1 MLSGSPHGSVMS
13 CQSLAARAFAEPDK
27 DMTQCSSFHRS
38 VRFSSD
44 SRSSTRASNDAENK
58 RETPGSISLTALS
71 VTPVTSQGSAM
82 SQSAPSASATYD
94 ADDDSPVPPVPSCRF
109 PKLEECAHFH
119 YERVS
124 LGGLSIETV
133 RCEDKCQDSMEDGE
147 GWICLKVR
155 SHVSSTEEASES
167 KALSSSWTEASD
179 VREWTLTRNR
189 DNLLQ
194 LDDMLHRCIY
204 DRKVSGLPNL
214 REKISPAL
222 SRSESEYQR
231 LISDYVHHLSIIA
244 DDSINCGPV
253 LNWLQMDNKGHKLLV
268 ANEDSSSINTP
279 AVAAAYS
286 VRKYVS
292 QARDE
297 ISFEVGD
304 MISIIDMPALPG
316 PAESLW
322 WRGKRGFRVGF
333 FPHHCVAVIG
343 DKVPRHMTQ
352 PPPIVG
358 SVAVAPIKPVLRKH
372 GKLISLFRSF
382 ILSRP
387 SRRSLKQQGILR
399 ERVFGCDLGEH
410 LLNCG
415 HDVPA
420 VLVSCAA
427 CIEARGPV
435 DGVYRLSGGAGL
447 TQRLRAAFD
456 AGQAPDLCAPA
467 AARDPHAVPSLLKM
481 YFRELPNPLCTYQL
495 YESFVSAV
503 QTGDEA
509 ARLKAVRDTVV
520 KLPPPHYRTLAYL
533 MRHLRRVSLLG
544 SQTGMTARNMAIVW
558 APNLLRAPRPQHAL
572 QGVAVQAVVTEFLI
586 CYAEELFAQEQGED
600 SGPESLEQERC
611 ESQVELRG
619 TESCRRPK
627 SLPINPPT
635 KLLSLEEARRRGQA
649 GGAPALSPR
658 LPPASGAIAAAAAAN
673 TQLRP
678 SSHLRPKYIEVGS
691 GPNNLPQYHTVL
703 ELPAPG
709 KRGLKRSPSGWR
721 GLFTRSKQQR
731 ARSRRDTAPTLPP
744 SPTPPPDVPMCQSGL
759 GLRPVKSC
767 ESLTSDTDTLAPLA
781 DRAAVAL
788 KHHTRSRSSSDVWQH
803 SAMLPATVAQQS
815 PNVDLRSSSC
825 DSYFEPWQAELADM
839 RLRLSPQERDHHM
852 FSEEDDTQLQMNHA
866 QGDSLC
872 STPPESG
879 LCSAEPSPRRNL
891 RVDIHQ
897 ANELA
902 ERRRLALEE
911 QLSSIGYIDG
921 ESPRSRPPPEKRHS
935 ARPASPP
942 NSDIAKRL
950 CKDRDSPLASLTDF
964 PTSLGNVKLRERNS
978 PRKSKAR
985 YSGMHLDNDKQTNRL
1000 SWHGKDG
1007 HSTLIKIDWPAENSV
1022 STLTTSTIN
1031 SSPLTPVTPIYD
1043 PLESD
1048 SEISESNKHTIQ
1060 IKSEICNNC
1069 DQEKC
1074 LKCELKATDYEN
1086 LKDFSEGLHDSLEH
1100 SPLHSTDISYQNLNR
1115 LSAVSNS
1122 SNSDHTDK
1130 KKDENDAMKVMTSS
1144 HESSS
1149 SYSNVSLTKADEL
1162 YECYNYTRPNY
1173 INLQSSSTSKSSPGS
1188 PLKSPLKSTISITFR
1203 SPSKSKNFEDTP
1215 TNDRDSVYE
1224 DIDLEKNLSI
1234 VEDASV
1240 PQTDASLPTQ
1250 QACQPD
1256 DLEDLIILETPTETN
1271 LNDDLDVYSQV
1282 KFFKKSIDE
1291 VNAMLL
1297 PEDRHYENIAFE
1309 TQNEYENINVGTLK
1323 ICDKDLINVDNTKE
1337 NVENGENGNFKTM
1350 NVRELAIRFESPT
1363 EQKAAFTFDKFKA
1376 EIKYPSLERKDEKRI
1391 LEVKKIDFKTPT
1403 ASPKAYKL
1411 SKNSCNARS
1420 LDENAFIKEFG
1431 NDESNDRRKSLEV
1444 KTSNKKL
1451 PDLNLNTEH
1460 EHKVIITPTTEN
1472 KISLIQ
1478 RFDRPDIKNLISLDC
1493 DKKLSRERIEKYKE
1507 ERRNFLRE
1515 KYSSQSFRSSP
1526 EQLTRIKIRK
1536 DKDDKIENC
1545 ERLKDELPK
1554 FERRNTVDLGQRLRF
1569 SLAKS
1574 SNNLESIP
1582 SPSSPDKEFRCEG
1595 NQESSQFDRKEKVSP
1610 TYNIRDMTAIFEQ
1623 KSQHNG

>member
-1 MLSGSPHGSVMS
+1 MLHRYVLDVEVVR
-13 CQSLAARAFAEPDK
+13 QWTLTRNRDNLLQLD
-27 DMTQCSSFHRS
+27 DMLHRY
-38 VRFSSD
+38 V
-44 SRSSTRASNDAENK
+44 
-58 RETPGSISLTALS
+58 
-71 VTPVTSQGSAM
+71 
-82 SQSAPSASATYD
+82 
-94 ADDDSPVPPVPSCRF
+94 
-109 PKLEECAHFH
+109 LEE
-119 YERVS
+119 V
-124 LGGLSIETV
+124 V
-133 RCEDKCQDSMEDGE
+133 RQ
-147 GWICLKVR
+147 
-155 SHVSSTEEASES
+155 
-167 KALSSSWTEASD
+167 
-179 VREWTLTRNR
+179 WTLTRNR

-214 REKISPAL
+214 REKISSSL
-222 SRSESEYQR
+222 TQSEGEYQR
-231 LISDYVHHLSIIA
+231 LIADYVHHLSIIA

-253 LNWLQMDNKGHKLLV
+253 LNWLQMDNKGHKLL
-268 ANEDSSSINTP
+268 
-279 AVAAAYS
+279 
-286 VRKYVS
+286 
-292 QARDE
+292 ARDE

-304 MISIIDMPALPG
+304 MISIIDMP
-316 PAESLW
+316 
-322 WRGKRGFRVGF
+322 
-333 FPHHCVAVIG
+333 
-343 DKVPRHMTQ
+343 
-352 PPPIVG
+352 
-358 SVAVAPIKPVLRKH
+358 VAVAPIKPVLRKH

-415 HDVPA
+415 HDVPQ
-420 VLVSCAA
+420 VLVECARA
-427 CIEARGPV
+427 IEARGAV

-456 AGQAPDLCAPA
+456 AGAPPDLSAPPTT
-467 AARDPHAVPSLLKM
+467 RDPHAVPSLLKM

-503 QTGDEA
+503 QAPDEA
-509 ARLKAVRDTVV
+509 ARLRAVRDTVV

-544 SQTGMTARNMAIVW
+544 AQTGMTARNMAI
-558 APNLLRAPRPQHAL
+558 
-572 QGVAVQAVVTEFLI
+572 AVVTEFLI
-586 CYAEELFAQEQGED
+586 CYAEELFAQEQGEE
-600 SGPESLEQERC
+600 SGPESLEQ
-611 ESQVELRG
+611 V
-619 TESCRRPK
+619 
-627 SLPINPPT
+627 
-635 KLLSLEEARRRGQA
+635 LEEARRRGQA
-649 GGAPALSPR
+649 GGAPGSPGSPR
-658 LPPASGAIAAAAAAN
+658 LPPSGAIAAAAA

-678 SSHLRPKYIEVGS
+678 SGHLRPNYIEVGS

-703 ELPAPG
+703 DLPAPG

-721 GLFTRSKQQR
+721 GLFVRHKTRVRHVPR
-731 ARSRRDTAPTLPP
+731 A
-744 SPTPPPDVPMCQSGL
+744 PPPPAPPLDVPMCSQPAL

-781 DRAAVAL
+781 ERAAAPL
-788 KHHTRSRSSSDVWQH
+788 KHHT
-803 SAMLPATVAQQS
+803 
-815 PNVDLRSSSC
+815 RSSSC

-852 FSEEDDTQLQMNHA
+852 FSEEDDTQLQINHA
-866 QGDSLC
+866 QDSLC

-879 LCSAEPSPRRNL
+879 LCSAENSPRRNL

-902 ERRRLALEE
+902 ERRRVALEE
-911 QLSSIGYIDG
+911 QLSQIGYIDG
-921 ESPRSRPPPEKRHS
+921 ESPRARPAPEKRHS
-935 ARPASPP
+935 ARPASPTHT
-942 NSDIAKRL
+942 DIAKRL
-950 CKDRDSPLASLTDF
+950 CKDRDSPMASLTDF
-964 PTSLGNVKLRERNS
+964 PTSLANVKLRERNS

-985 YSGMHLDNDKQTNRL
+985 YSGMHFDTDKQTNRL
-1000 SWHGKDG
+1000 SWHGKDGHSTFTKDG

-1022 STLTTSTIN
+1022 SNLTTSTIN
-1031 SSPLTPVTPIYD
+1031 SSPLTPITPIYD

-1048 SEISESNKHTIQ
+1048 SEVSEANKHTIQ
-1060 IKSEICNNC
+1060 IKSEICDSC
-1069 DQEKC
+1069 EQEKC

-1086 LKDFSEGLHDSLEH
+1086 IKDFSENLHDSLEH
-1100 SPLHSTDISYQNLNR
+1100 SPHSTDISYHNLNR

-1130 KKDENDAMKVMTSS
+1130 KKDESDVMKVMTSS

-1149 SYSNVSLTKADEL
+1149 SYSNVSLTKGDEL

-1203 SPSKSKNFEDTP
+1203 SPTKNKGFEDTP

-1240 PQTDASLPTQ
+1240 PQTDACLPTQ
-1250 QACQPD
+1250 QACQPND
-1256 DLEDLIILETPTETN
+1256 IQDLIILETPTETN
-1271 LNDDLDVYSQV
+1271 LDEDLDVYSQV

-1309 TQNEYENINVGTLK
+1309 KQKDYENINVDTLK
-1323 ICDKDLINVDNTKE
+1323 ICDKDVSDVDNTKP
-1337 NVENGENGNFKTM
+1337 VENGNFKTM

-1363 EQKAAFTFDKFKA
+1363 EQKSAFTFEKFKA
-1376 EIKYPSLERKDEKRI
+1376 EIKYPSLERKEEKKVI
-1391 LEVKKIDFKTPT
+1391 EIKKIDLKT
-1403 ASPKAYKL
+1403 ASEQPQSYKL

-1420 LDENAFIKEFG
+1420 LDENAFVKEFG
-1431 NDESNDRRKSLEV
+1431 NDQTNDRRKSLEV
-1444 KTSNKKL
+1444 KTSKKL
-1451 PDLNLNTEH
+1451 PDLNLNTDI

-1478 RFDRPDIKNLISLDC
+1478 RFDRPDVKNIISFDC

-1515 KYSSQSFRSSP
+1515 KYSSQSFRSNP

-1536 DKDDKIENC
+1536 DKEDKIETC
-1545 ERLKDELPK
+1545 ERLKEEPK

-1574 SNNLESIP
+1574 STNLESIP
-1582 SPSSPDKEFRCEG
+1582 SPTSPVDEREFKSEKDDRSQYERFLIFIPRHHPYYYMKCVYICLVGRVVASATCDKGSRVRIPGKVLLSIFRFSENFSIVARSLELCPEYG
-1595 NQESSQFDRKEKVSP
+1595 NRLTTNYMGLITQMVKYCIAALLAGQLTAMQHVAGSIASIPAQSNSLFDPQIVISVLGVIDCLVGRVVVSATAGQEVSGSILGSGKVLIGFFS
-1610 TYNIRDMTAIFEQ
+1610 F
-1623 KSQHNG
+1623 

>member
-1 MLSGSPHGSVMS
+1 MRRVFGVCTDSWMLCGQNGSPHGSVMS
-13 CQSLAARAFAEPDK
+13 CQSLAARAFAEPEK
-27 DMTQCSSFHRS
+27 DMTHCSGFHRS

-44 SRSSTRASNDAENK
+44 SRSSTRANDAENK
-58 RETPGSISLTALS
+58 RETPGSISLTALT

-82 SQSAPSASATYD
+82 SQSLPSASVNYD
-94 ADDDSPVPPVPSCRF
+94 DEDTPAPPLPSCRF

-133 RCEDKCQDSMEDGE
+133 KCEEKCQDSLDE

-155 SHVSSTEEASES
+155 SHVNSSES
-167 KALSSSWTEASD
+167 ESPRALSSSWTEASA
-179 VREWTLTRNR
+179 VRQWTLTRNR

-214 REKISPAL
+214 REKISSSL
-222 SRSESEYQR
+222 TQSEGEYQR
-231 LISDYVHHLSIIA
+231 LIADYVHHLSIIA

-304 MISIIDMPALPG
+304 MISIIDMPG

-415 HDVPA
+415 HDVPQ
-420 VLVSCAA
+420 VLVECARA
-427 CIEARGPV
+427 IEARGAV

-456 AGQAPDLCAPA
+456 AGAPPDLSAPPTT
-467 AARDPHAVPSLLKM
+467 RDPHAVPSLLKM

-503 QTGDEA
+503 QAPDEA
-509 ARLKAVRDTVV
+509 ARLRAVRDTVV

-544 SQTGMTARNMAIVW
+544 AQTGMTARNMAIVW

-586 CYAEELFAQEQGED
+586 CYAEELFAQEQGEE
-600 SGPESLEQERC
+600 SGPESLEQDRC
-611 ESQVELRG
+611 ESEIELRG
-619 TESCRRPK
+619 NDSCRRPK

-649 GGAPALSPR
+649 GGAPGSPGSPR
-658 LPPASGAIAAAAAAN
+658 LPPSGAIAAAAA

-678 SSHLRPKYIEVGS
+678 SGHLRPNYIEVGS

-703 ELPAPG
+703 DLPAPG

-721 GLFTRSKQQR
+721 GLFVRHKTRVRHVPR
-731 ARSRRDTAPTLPP
+731 A
-744 SPTPPPDVPMCQSGL
+744 PPPPAPPLDVPMCSQPAL

-781 DRAAVAL
+781 ERAAAPL
-788 KHHTRSRSSSDVWQH
+788 KHHT
-803 SAMLPATVAQQS
+803 
-815 PNVDLRSSSC
+815 RSSSC

-852 FSEEDDTQLQMNHA
+852 FSEEDDTQLQINHA
-866 QGDSLC
+866 QDSLC

-879 LCSAEPSPRRNL
+879 LCSAENSPRRNL

-902 ERRRLALEE
+902 ERRRVALEE
-911 QLSSIGYIDG
+911 QLSQIGYIDG
-921 ESPRSRPPPEKRHS
+921 ESPRARPAPEKRHS
-935 ARPASPP
+935 ARPASPTHT
-942 NSDIAKRL
+942 DIAKRL
-950 CKDRDSPLASLTDF
+950 CKDRDSPMASLTDF
-964 PTSLGNVKLRERNS
+964 PTSLANVKLRERNS

-985 YSGMHLDNDKQTNRL
+985 YSGMHFDTDKQTNRL
-1000 SWHGKDG
+1000 SWHGKDGHSTFTKDG

-1022 STLTTSTIN
+1022 SNLTTSTIN
-1031 SSPLTPVTPIYD
+1031 SSPLTPITPIYD

-1048 SEISESNKHTIQ
+1048 SEVSEANKHTIQ
-1060 IKSEICNNC
+1060 IKSEICDSC
-1069 DQEKC
+1069 EQEKC

-1086 LKDFSEGLHDSLEH
+1086 IKDFSENLHDSLEH
-1100 SPLHSTDISYQNLNR
+1100 SPHSTDISYHNLNR

-1130 KKDENDAMKVMTSS
+1130 KKDESDVMKVMTSS

-1149 SYSNVSLTKADEL
+1149 SYSNVSLTKGDEL

-1203 SPSKSKNFEDTP
+1203 SPTKNKGFEDTP

-1240 PQTDASLPTQ
+1240 PQTDACLPTQ
-1250 QACQPD
+1250 QACQPND
-1256 DLEDLIILETPTETN
+1256 IQDLIILETPTETN
-1271 LNDDLDVYSQV
+1271 LDEDLDVYSQV

-1309 TQNEYENINVGTLK
+1309 KQKDYENINVDTLK
-1323 ICDKDLINVDNTKE
+1323 ICDKDVSDVDNTKP
-1337 NVENGENGNFKTM
+1337 VENGNFKTM

-1363 EQKAAFTFDKFKA
+1363 EQKSAFTFEKFKA
-1376 EIKYPSLERKDEKRI
+1376 EIKYPSLERKDEKKVI
-1391 LEVKKIDFKTPT
+1391 EIKKIDLKT
-1403 ASPKAYKL
+1403 ASEQPQSYKL

-1420 LDENAFIKEFG
+1420 LDENAFVKEFG
-1431 NDESNDRRKSLEV
+1431 NDQTNDRRKSLEV
-1444 KTSNKKL
+1444 KTSKKL
-1451 PDLNLNTEH
+1451 PDLNLNTDI

-1478 RFDRPDIKNLISLDC
+1478 RFDRPDVKNIISFDC

-1515 KYSSQSFRSSP
+1515 KYSSQSFRSNP

-1536 DKDDKIENC
+1536 DKEDKIETC
-1545 ERLKDELPK
+1545 ERLKEEPK

-1574 SNNLESIP
+1574 STNLESIP
-1582 SPSSPDKEFRCEG
+1582 SPTSPVDEREFKSEKDDR
-1595 NQESSQFDRKEKVSP
+1595 SQYERKEKMSP
-1610 TYNIRDMTAIFEQ
+1610 SYNIRDMTAIFEQ
-1623 KSQHNG
+1623 KAHPHSG